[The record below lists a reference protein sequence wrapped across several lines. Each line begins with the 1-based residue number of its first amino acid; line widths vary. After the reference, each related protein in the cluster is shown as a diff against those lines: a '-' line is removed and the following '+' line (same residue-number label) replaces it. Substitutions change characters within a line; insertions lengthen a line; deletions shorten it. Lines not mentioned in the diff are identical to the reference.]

1 MTPNLRTRGPEIQDR
16 DERLFYG
23 LLESRVMTREQL
35 AGLYFDGNYE
45 VTKKR
50 VLKLTGGGYVV
61 ERKPCTNPG
70 HYFPSLLY
78 LGRKGFDVLRG
89 TEHLAPFPEMNWGDL
104 VDRVQLAQSTL
115 AHEIELVDHKVAL
128 MTAVRSHLSIKI
140 DEFLTW
146 PVLFQFETD
155 ELETGKRFTL
165 KPDAFV
171 MASDGEDVEHSFFIE
186 YDRAKEA
193 GRQLMKK
200 AWGYHRFYAGGGF
213 ARRNGAPREAFK
225 EHPFRVLYILPS
237 EERRN
242 AIAERLLQVSHR
254 EDQHSRTP
262 ALLKNQHWLTTSAAF
277 LADPL
282 GPIWLT
288 LGEYWR
294 ATEGTVY
301 DPRQHVTMIRI
312 TARDRLVASRA
323 VLRNLFE
330 QEAHHG

>member
-1 MTPNLRTRGPEIQDR
+1 MTPNPRPKGPEIQDR

-35 AGLYFDGNYE
+35 AGLYFDGNYD
-45 VTKKR
+45 VAKKR
-50 VLKLTGGGYVV
+50 LAKLTGGGFVI

-78 LGRKGFDVLRG
+78 LGRKGFDVLRA
-89 TEHLAPFPEMNWGDL
+89 TEHLAPFPEMNWDHL

-128 MTAVRSHLSIKI
+128 MNAVGAHPTIQI
-140 DEFLTW
+140 EEFLTW

-155 ELETGKRFTL
+155 DIESGRCFTL

-171 MASDGEDVEHSFFIE
+171 LASDGTDIEHSFFIE
-186 YDRAKEA
+186 YDRAKES

-200 AWGYHRFYAGGGF
+200 AWGYHRFYTGGGF
-213 ARRNGAPREAFK
+213 ARRNGAPKEAFRD
-225 EHPFRVLYILPS
+225 HPFRVLYILPS

-242 AIAERLLQVSHR
+242 AISERLLQVNYR
-254 EDQHSRTP
+254 EDLHRRAP
-262 ALLKNQHWLTTSAAF
+262 ALVKNQHWLTTSDAF
-277 LADPL
+277 RADPL

-288 LGEYWR
+288 LGEYWK

-301 DPRQHVTMIRI
+301 DPRQHVSMVRLS
-312 TARDRLVASRA
+312 ARDRLVSARA
-323 VLRNLFE
+323 VLRNMFE